1 MKSDCW
7 QSRPCSTIKIC
18 KLRKCKNNFKKCFYF
33 NCFYSRACCC
43 SYIQKFVVHGKATVH
58 FNQLRYNVVPFP
70 AYFAFL
76 VGSNAFGLFCF
87 IFFCSKQLQEIKIT
101 SDTIQIR
108 IRWVRSSCS
117 ALRATSTTHLTICI
131 NSSILASYATS
142 GVT

>member
-1 MKSDCW
+1 M
-7 QSRPCSTIKIC
+7 ST
-18 KLRKCKNNFKKCFYF
+18 KNVFISIVFILARVVVRTFKNSLFME
-33 NCFYSRACCC
+33 
-43 SYIQKFVVHGKATVH
+43 KATVH

-131 NSSILASYATS
+131 YSSILASYATI